1 MARQQGARIK
11 IGIVRARE
19 TKRRPRPVLCWRVVR
34 RSCRVVRERKGVAG
48 IDADVE
54 DESGNVALLL
64 LLLLVVLV
72 VVVVVVERVVGSVVV
87 EKYREQAEEKRS
99 RSPSATRIRIK

>member
-72 VVVVVVERVVGSVVV
+72 VVVVVERVVGSVVV

-99 RSPSATRIRIK
+99 RSPSATRIRIR

>member
-1 MARQQGARIK
+1 M
-11 IGIVRARE
+11 GIVRARE
-19 TKRRPRPVLCWRVVR
+19 ARRRPGPVLCWRVVR

-64 LLLLVVLV
+64 LLLLVL
-72 VVVVVVERVVGSVVV
+72 VVVVVVERVVRSLVL
-87 EKYREQAEEKRS
+87 EELRHQADERS
-99 RSPSATRIRIK
+99 SSTPSAARIRIR

>member
-48 IDADVE
+48 VDADVE

-64 LLLLVVLV
+64 LLLLVVL

-99 RSPSATRIRIK
+99 RSPSATRIRIR

>member
-34 RSCRVVRERKGVAG
+34 RSCRVVRERKRVAG

-64 LLLLVVLV
+64 LLLLVVL

-99 RSPSATRIRIK
+99 RSPSATRIRIR

>member
-1 MARQQGARIK
+1 MK
-11 IGIVRARE
+11 MGIVRARE
-19 TKRRPRPVLCWRVVR
+19 ARRRPGPVLCWRVVR

-64 LLLLVVLV
+64 LLLLLVL
-72 VVVVVVERVVGSVVV
+72 VVVERVVRSLVL
-87 EKYREQAEEKRS
+87 EELRHQADERS
-99 RSPSATRIRIK
+99 SSTPSAARIRIR